1 MKSVILIPARFA
13 SSRYPGK
20 PLVELRGAGGLAK
33 PLIQR
38 SFEAASRVHGVSA
51 VHVVTDD
58 KRIAD
63 AATAFGAPVI
73 MTSESAR
80 NGTERCAEAL
90 EALEALDDPDLVI
103 NFQGDALLTPPSFV
117 TALIGE
123 MRENPDAGVATPAMR
138 MTTGEVRALQAEEAA
153 GRVGGTSVVTNAA
166 GQALY
171 FSKRLIPHLP
181 KNALSEHLSP
191 VRLHVGVYAYRPS
204 ALAAY
209 AAASPSELEMLEGLE
224 QLRFLDQ
231 GIPIEVVEVETPPF
245 VLRELNNPGDVAP
258 IEAALA
264 AANIA

>member
-20 PLVELRGAGGLAK
+20 PLVDLRGAGGAAK

-38 SFEAASRVHGVSA
+38 SFDAASHVPGVEA

-58 KRIAD
+58 ERIAD
-63 AATAFGAPVI
+63 AAARFGARVI
-73 MTSESAR
+73 MTSEAAR

-90 EALEALDDPDLVI
+90 AALDNPDLII

-123 MRENPDAGVATPAMR
+123 MRANPDIVVATPAMR
-138 MTTGEVRALQAEEAA
+138 LTSGEVRALQAEEAA
-153 GRVGGTSVVTNAA
+153 GRVGGTCVVTDAD
-166 GQALY
+166 GRALY

-181 KNALSEHLSP
+181 EGALDAALSP
-191 VRLHVGVYAYRPS
+191 VRLHVGVYAYRPG

-209 AAASPSELEMLEGLE
+209 AAALPSELELLEGLE

-231 GIPIEVVEVETPPF
+231 GMPVEVVEVETPPF
-245 VLRELNNPGDVAP
+245 ALRELNNPSDVAP
-258 IEAALA
+258 IEAALVA
-264 AANIA
+264 AGIA